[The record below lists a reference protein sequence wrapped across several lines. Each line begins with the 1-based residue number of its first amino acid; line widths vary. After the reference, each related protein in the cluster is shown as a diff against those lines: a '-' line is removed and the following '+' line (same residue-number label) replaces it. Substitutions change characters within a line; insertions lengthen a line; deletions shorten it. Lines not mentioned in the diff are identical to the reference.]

1 MVIVIKKPV
10 SAAKLEAALE
20 KISKRKKKKRKG
32 FDASKFA
39 GKVNWNDDALK
50 IQKAMRNGWLF
61 K

>member
-10 SAAKLEAALE
+10 TAAKLEAALE
-20 KISKRKKKKRKG
+20 KISKTRKIKRKG
-32 FDASKFA
+32 FDAKLFA

-50 IQKAMRNGWLF
+50 IQKAMRHGW